1 MIFHVQVRRD
11 GRLSRQTPVMAST
24 TPELSPVGQDA
35 VAAAQRA
42 ADETLFPN
50 AQDVDRSDRIPER
63 NLAALADAGLFGLVG
78 PAARGGLDLDARSA
92 RRAMA
97 AVGSGCGA
105 TFFVW
110 VQHHGVVRALR
121 SSTNDALVDAHLA
134 DLCAGR
140 ILAGTAFAHV
150 RRTGPSAISA
160 TRIDDGWRLDGH
172 APWATSWGLADW
184 FSIAAESG
192 DGELVW
198 ALVPGRGAHG
208 VTATALA
215 LPVFG
220 ATATVSLR
228 FEGCVVPDDQ
238 IIAVETAEQW
248 RRADRRHASLGQ
260 PAVLGV
266 AERARRLLADERDGD
281 AARAADALAVEL
293 DIRWGLDDDLVD
305 ALASG
310 NDDVADVITAA
321 SDHRAAC
328 LDLARRSTTALL
340 AAVGGRGMDLAHPAQ
355 RLAREADFY
364 VIQAQTTDGRAATLR
379 SVAST
384 TATD

>member
-1 MIFHVQVRRD
+1 
-11 GRLSRQTPVMAST
+11 MAST
-24 TPELSPVGQDA
+24 TSELSPVGRTA
-35 VAAAQRA
+35 VAAAQRV
-42 ADETLFPN
+42 ADEVLFPI
-50 AQDVDRSDRIPER
+50 AQGVDRSDRIPER

-78 PAARGGLDLDARSA
+78 PATHGGLDLDARSA

-121 SSTNDALVDAHLA
+121 SSPNEVLVEAHLA

-140 ILAGTAFAHV
+140 VLAGTAFAHV
-150 RRTGPSAISA
+150 RRTGPPAISA
-160 TRIDDGWRLDGH
+160 TRVDDGWRLDGH
-172 APWATSWGLADW
+172 APWATSWGVADW
-184 FSIAAESG
+184 FSVAAESA

-198 ALVPGRGAHG
+198 SLVPGAGAHG

-215 LPVFG
+215 LPVFR
-220 ATATVSLR
+220 ATATVALR
-228 FEGCVVPDDQ
+228 FDGCVVSDAQ
-238 IIAVETAEQW
+238 VIAVEAAERW
-248 RRADRRHASLGQ
+248 RRSDRLHASLGQ

-266 AERARRLLADERDGD
+266 TERACRLLADERDDD
-281 AARAADALAVEL
+281 AARAADELAVEL
-293 DIRWGLDDDLVD
+293 GVRWGIDDDLLG
-305 ALASG
+305 ALG
-310 NDDVADVITAA
+310 GVGDDVNDVIAAA

-340 AAVGGRGMDLAHPAQ
+340 AAVGGRGMDLSHPAQ

-379 SVAST
+379 SVAAA

>member
-1 MIFHVQVRRD
+1 
-11 GRLSRQTPVMAST
+11 MAST
-24 TPELSPVGQDA
+24 TSELSPVGRTA
-35 VAAAQRA
+35 VAAAQRV
-42 ADETLFPN
+42 ADEVLFPI
-50 AQDVDRSDRIPER
+50 AQGVDRSDRIPER

-78 PAARGGLDLDARSA
+78 PATHGGLDLDARSA

-121 SSTNDALVDAHLA
+121 SSSNEALVEAHLA

-140 ILAGTAFAHV
+140 VLAGTAFAHV
-150 RRTGPSAISA
+150 RRTGPPAISA
-160 TRIDDGWRLDGH
+160 TRVDDGWRLDGH
-172 APWATSWGLADW
+172 APWATSWGVADW
-184 FSIAAESG
+184 FSVAAESA

-198 ALVPGRGAHG
+198 SLVPGAGAHG

-215 LPVFG
+215 LPVFR
-220 ATATVSLR
+220 ATATVALR
-228 FEGCVVPDDQ
+228 FDGCVVSDDHV
-238 IIAVETAEQW
+238 IAVESAEQW
-248 RRADRRHASLGQ
+248 RQSDRLHASLGQ

-266 AERARRLLADERDGD
+266 AERARRLLADERDDD
-281 AARAADALAVEL
+281 AARAADELAVEL
-293 DIRWGLDDDLVD
+293 GVRWGIDDDLLG
-305 ALASG
+305 ALG
-310 NDDVADVITAA
+310 GVGDDVNDVIAAA

-340 AAVGGRGMDLAHPAQ
+340 AAVGGRGMDLSHPAQ

-379 SVAST
+379 SVAAA

>member
-1 MIFHVQVRRD
+1 
-11 GRLSRQTPVMAST
+11 MAST
-24 TPELSPVGQDA
+24 TAEPSPDGCDA
-35 VAAAQRA
+35 VAAAQRV
-42 ADETLFPN
+42 ADATLFPG

-63 NLAALADAGLFGLVG
+63 NLAALADARLFGLVG
-78 PAARGGLDLDARSA
+78 PSSHGGLDVDARSA

-121 SSTNDALVDAHLA
+121 SSSNDALVDAHLD

-140 ILAGTAFAHV
+140 ALAGTAFAHV
-150 RRTGPSAISA
+150 RRTGPPAISA
-160 TRIDDGWRLDGH
+160 TRIAGGWRLEGH
-172 APWATSWGLADW
+172 APWATSWGVAEW
-184 FSIAAESG
+184 FSVAAESR

-198 ALVPGRGAHG
+198 SLVPGAGARG
-208 VTATALA
+208 VTASALA

-220 ATATVSLR
+220 ATATVALR
-228 FEGCVVPDDQ
+228 FDGCVVPDHQ
-238 IIAVETAEQW
+238 VIAVESAELW

-266 AERARRLLADERDGD
+266 AGRSLRLLADERDDD

-293 DIRWGLDDDLVD
+293 GVRWGIDDDLVE
-305 ALASG
+305 ALAG
-310 NDDVADVITAA
+310 IDDDEVADVIAVA

-340 AAVGGRGMDLAHPAQ
+340 AAVGGRGMNLSHPAQ

-379 SVAST
+379 SVAVE
-384 TATD
+384 TAAD

>member
-1 MIFHVQVRRD
+1 MIFHVPVRRD
-11 GRLSRQTPVMAST
+11 RRVSRQTPVMAST

-35 VAAAQRA
+35 IAAAQRV
-42 ADETLFPN
+42 ADERLFPN

-78 PAARGGLDLDARSA
+78 PAAHGGLDLDARSA

-134 DLCAGR
+134 DLCVGR
-140 ILAGTAFAHV
+140 TLAGTAFAHV
-150 RRTGPSAISA
+150 RRTGPPAVSA
-160 TRIDDGWRLDGH
+160 TRIDGGWRLDGH
-172 APWATSWGLADW
+172 APWATSWGVADW
-184 FSIAAESG
+184 FAVAAESG

-198 ALVPGRGAHG
+198 SFVQGVGAHG
-208 VTATALA
+208 VTATALE

-220 ATATVSLR
+220 ATSTVALR
-228 FEGCVVPDDQ
+228 FDGCAVSDDQ
-238 IIAVETAEQW
+238 VIAVETAEEW

-266 AERARRLLADERDGD
+266 AERARRLLADERDDD
-281 AARAADALAVEL
+281 AAHAADALAVEL
-293 DIRWGLDDDLVD
+293 GVRWAVDDDLVE
-305 ALASG
+305 ALATDG
-310 NDDVADVITAA
+310 GDVDRVIAAA

-328 LDLARRSTTALL
+328 LDLARRATTALL
-340 AAVGGRGMDLAHPAQ
+340 AAVGGRGMELSHPAQ

-364 VIQAQTTDGRAATLR
+364 VIQAQTADGRAATLR
-379 SVAST
+379 SVVA
-384 TATD
+384 ATD

>member
-1 MIFHVQVRRD
+1 MIFLVPVRRD
-11 GRLSRQTPVMAST
+11 RRVSRQTPVMVST
-24 TPELSPVGQDA
+24 TPELSPVGQEA
-35 VAAAQRA
+35 VAAAQRV
-42 ADETLFPN
+42 ADEVLFPN

-78 PAARGGLDLDARSA
+78 PAAQGGLDLDTRSA

-121 SSTNDALVDAHLA
+121 SSPNDALVDAHLA
-134 DLCAGR
+134 DLCVGR
-140 ILAGTAFAHV
+140 NLAGTAFAHV
-150 RRTGPSAISA
+150 RRTGPPAISA
-160 TRIDDGWRLDGH
+160 MRIDGGWRLDGH
-172 APWATSWGLADW
+172 APWATSWGVAAW
-184 FSIAAESG
+184 FSVAAESR

-198 ALVPGRGAHG
+198 SLVPGAGADG

-220 ATATVSLR
+220 ATATVALR
-228 FEGCVVPDDQ
+228 FDGCVVRDDQ
-238 IIAVETAEQW
+238 VIAVESAEQW

-266 AERARRLLADERDGD
+266 VERARRLLADERDDD

-293 DIRWGLDDDLVD
+293 AVRWGVDDGLAD
-305 ALASG
+305 ALAG
-310 NDDVADVITAA
+310 GRDDVTHTVAAA

-340 AAVGGRGMDLAHPAQ
+340 AAVGGRGMDLSHPAQ
-355 RLAREADFY
+355 RLAREAVFY
-364 VIQAQTTDGRAATLR
+364 VIQAQTTDGRAATRR
-379 SVAST
+379 SVAAGSP
-384 TATD
+384 TD